1 MVGPNTTLS
10 YWIYPQSAAT
20 SGLVSGSN
28 SSCVA
33 VDLIF
38 TDGSNLRDSGAVDQN
53 GVRVHLAQQC
63 GHLPLDQW
71 DLVTTNIGAVA
82 NGKTLSKL
90 DIGYDQPAN
99 TGGYR
104 GYVDDLSLTNPSSS
118 TPLWSSTLES
128 GDPQPTWT
136 STVDTGP
143 ESGSGK
149 SSNVGG
155 ICCGLTGPELAT
167 RQELAH
173 ADGAALPARTFTYTS
188 LDNFYVD
195 SFFHPNPSNNCGPS
209 WNTGNGSGCL
219 LWAQSH
225 ANDDRYLASA
235 SNGMG
240 LAQSFSWSLAR
251 DNTHGVP
258 GGGSNTADPLYCN
271 SHQSGY
277 PCNEADDGGWS
288 RVVLSQESS
297 TTIRLTQNGQGG
309 AQTSTPVTSTTNYL
323 YQLSYPLVAQQ
334 CSDCVAGMYWG
345 NQNDVDYLGYYN
357 GTFMGFTQVTVSH
370 ADGTKEV
377 HKYFGTEGW
386 GIYDTGQAGCGTPNP
401 CHNDPWWDLT
411 NAAHGHETEAFFYD
425 TDGTTLLKH
434 TTASYQA
441 VCPPSGVSGTPASS
455 IFGTF
460 DGKLVSALDDS
471 NPVAVCDV
479 QQTQQVEQVSNGTA
493 NNVTTTTAWT
503 YDNFGRVLQET
514 ISSNGGTPGTVVHQT
529 AYVWNDAISAT
540 QNSATGIHILDTLAS
555 TTTQDS
561 AGNHLSCSDVNYDG
575 QGYLAGQSSALT
587 GGLVTAKDSYTN
599 CGTASNGFTPSG
611 QMRTTMTYDAYGNQV
626 TSSDPDTNAG
636 ISGHTGCTVGSTQYT
651 NCSAYDS
658 TFQVLPTSSSN
669 ALNQTSSIG
678 YTSTALGGFGLWP
691 VSTTDPNNQSTTV
704 TYDSLGRMT
713 SETLP
718 AETSGTTK
726 TWSYTTWCSGPAA
739 QAPCVELDETDRM
752 NATTTTVTTRGF
764 YDGEGRLIE
773 TRVSGPNNQ
782 DVVTYVTY
790 DVMGRK
796 IFSSNPYF
804 VAAYTGPAGPAAFSL
819 PDSSQ
824 PGSSTAYPTLRQT
837 SVTDPLSQTA
847 TTTVSVQ
854 CGVSGTGDT
863 GCYVLSTVV
872 DASSHQRSTLTD
884 GLGHEGYDLRYT
896 GNSSG
901 TYALYAL
908 TSYTYDV
915 NGNLLTIKHPAN
927 NAVTSFTY
935 DAAGHQTG
943 LNDPDRGVESYSYD
957 PNGNLTQT
965 VDARGS
971 TGTVFQG
978 YDGLNRPLWRNT
990 SNSPTGARVTYSYD
1004 STANGNMGVGRKTGE
1019 TFSGS
1024 GGLSGSY
1031 TFVYDQRGQQ
1041 TSMTT
1046 TINGTNYPVQA
1057 SYDDAGDLISQT
1069 YPTGEVV
1076 NATYSAQGWL
1086 SQLST
1091 TSGGTTTTLASNISY
1106 TGTAGAAMHIT
1117 GMSLGNGV
1125 YSYGASY
1132 DLDQRLISSSLTRS
1146 SDSTLL
1152 DQTQPGYDGVG
1163 NVTSVTTTLQA
1174 GTDNQHFCYDEQ
1186 NRLTWAWSNGNS
1198 PCGSFTAGT
1207 LTAAQYQQS
1216 YTYDT
1221 NGRLTSAQ
1229 SGYTYGD
1236 SHHLHAVTATGSGYS
1251 AAYDAAGN
1259 MTCRAPSSAT
1269 TCAGT
1274 QTGQQLSYD
1283 AEGNLSTWQNQP
1295 SPTSTVNYL
1304 YDGEGTRVASQL
1316 VSGGNT
1322 TLTSYIGKLETVVT
1336 GSSTTTTTYYTAG
1349 GLRIAEAV
1357 NGTFSYLGNDV
1368 LGSVAV
1374 ALNAA
1379 GQLTAAQLYG
1389 PYGNVRYSSG
1399 TMPTDI
1405 GFTGQRGDSA
1415 TGLDYYGARYYDPVV
1430 GLFISADQERHKALL
1445 YSI

>member
-1 MVGPNTTLS
+1 
-10 YWIYPQSAAT
+10 
-20 SGLVSGSN
+20 
-28 SSCVA
+28 
-33 VDLIF
+33 
-38 TDGSNLRDSGAVDQN
+38 
-53 GVRVHLAQQC
+53 
-63 GHLPLDQW
+63 
-71 DLVTTNIGAVA
+71 
-82 NGKTLSKL
+82 
-90 DIGYDQPAN
+90 
-99 TGGYR
+99 
-104 GYVDDLSLTNPSSS
+104 
-118 TPLWSSTLES
+118 
-128 GDPQPTWT
+128 
-136 STVDTGP
+136 
-143 ESGSGK
+143 
-149 SSNVGG
+149 
-155 ICCGLTGPELAT
+155 
-167 RQELAH
+167 
-173 ADGAALPARTFTYTS
+173 
-188 LDNFYVD
+188 
-195 SFFHPNPSNNCGPS
+195 
-209 WNTGNGSGCL
+209 
-219 LWAQSH
+219 
-225 ANDDRYLASA
+225 
-235 SNGMG
+235 
-240 LAQSFSWSLAR
+240 
-251 DNTHGVP
+251 
-258 GGGSNTADPLYCN
+258 
-271 SHQSGY
+271 
-277 PCNEADDGGWS
+277 
-288 RVVLSQESS
+288 
-297 TTIRLTQNGQGG
+297 
-309 AQTSTPVTSTTNYL
+309 
-323 YQLSYPLVAQQ
+323 
-334 CSDCVAGMYWG
+334 
-345 NQNDVDYLGYYN
+345 
-357 GTFMGFTQVTVSH
+357 
-370 ADGTKEV
+370 
-377 HKYFGTEGW
+377 
-386 GIYDTGQAGCGTPNP
+386 
-401 CHNDPWWDLT
+401 
-411 NAAHGHETEAFFYD
+411 
-425 TDGTTLLKH
+425 
-434 TTASYQA
+434 
-441 VCPPSGVSGTPASS
+441 
-455 IFGTF
+455 
-460 DGKLVSALDDS
+460 
-471 NPVAVCDV
+471 
-479 QQTQQVEQVSNGTA
+479 
-493 NNVTTTTAWT
+493 
-503 YDNFGRVLQET
+503 
-514 ISSNGGTPGTVVHQT
+514 
-529 AYVWNDAISAT
+529 
-540 QNSATGIHILDTLAS
+540 
-555 TTTQDS
+555 
-561 AGNHLSCSDVNYDG
+561 
-575 QGYLAGQSSALT
+575 
-587 GGLVTAKDSYTN
+587 
-599 CGTASNGFTPSG
+599 
-611 QMRTTMTYDAYGNQV
+611 
-626 TSSDPDTNAG
+626 
-636 ISGHTGCTVGSTQYT
+636 
-651 NCSAYDS
+651 
-658 TFQVLPTSSSN
+658 
-669 ALNQTSSIG
+669 
-678 YTSTALGGFGLWP
+678 
-691 VSTTDPNNQSTTV
+691 
-704 TYDSLGRMT
+704 
-713 SETLP
+713 
-718 AETSGTTK
+718 
-726 TWSYTTWCSGPAA
+726 
-739 QAPCVELDETDRM
+739 
-752 NATTTTVTTRGF
+752 
-764 YDGEGRLIE
+764 
-773 TRVSGPNNQ
+773 
-782 DVVTYVTY
+782 
-790 DVMGRK
+790 
-796 IFSSNPYF
+796 
-804 VAAYTGPAGPAAFSL
+804 
-819 PDSSQ
+819 
-824 PGSSTAYPTLRQT
+824 
-837 SVTDPLSQTA
+837 
-847 TTTVSVQ
+847 
-854 CGVSGTGDT
+854 
-863 GCYVLSTVV
+863 
-872 DASSHQRSTLTD
+872 
-884 GLGHEGYDLRYT
+884 
-896 GNSSG
+896 
-901 TYALYAL
+901 
-908 TSYTYDV
+908 
-915 NGNLLTIKHPAN
+915 
-927 NAVTSFTY
+927 
-935 DAAGHQTG
+935 
-943 LNDPDRGVESYSYD
+943 
-957 PNGNLTQT
+957 
-965 VDARGS
+965 
-971 TGTVFQG
+971 
-978 YDGLNRPLWRNT
+978 
-990 SNSPTGARVTYSYD
+990 
-1004 STANGNMGVGRKTGE
+1004 
-1019 TFSGS
+1019 

>member
-1 MVGPNTTLS
+1 M
-10 YWIYPQSAAT
+10 
-20 SGLVSGSN
+20 
-28 SSCVA
+28 
-33 VDLIF
+33 
-38 TDGSNLRDSGAVDQN
+38 
-53 GVRVHLAQQC
+53 
-63 GHLPLDQW
+63 LDQW
-71 DLVTTNIGAVA
+71 NRVTTNIGTVA

-104 GYVDDLSLTNPSSS
+104 GYVDDLSLTNPTSS

-173 ADGAALPARTFTYTS
+173 ADGATLPARSFTYTS
-188 LDNFYVD
+188 LDNSYVD
-195 SFFHPNPSNNCGPS
+195 SFFHPNPSTNCGPS

-225 ANDDRYLASA
+225 ANNDRYLASV

-240 LAQSFSWSLAR
+240 LAETFSWSLAR

-258 GGGSNTADPLYCN
+258 GGGSNNADPLYCN

-288 RVVLSQESS
+288 RVVLSQQSS
-297 TTIRLTQNGQGG
+297 TTVRLTQNGQGG
-309 AQTSTPVTSTTNYL
+309 AQTSTPVTSTTNYI

-357 GTFMGFTQVTVSH
+357 GKFMGFTQVTVSH
-370 ADGTKEV
+370 ADGSVEV
-377 HKYFGTEGW
+377 HKYFGTKGW
-386 GIYDTGQAGCGTPNP
+386 GIYDTGQANCGTPNP

-411 NAAHGHETEAFFYD
+411 NAAHGHETETFFYD

-455 IFGTF
+455 IFGNF

-493 NNVTTTTAWT
+493 NNVITTTSWT

-514 ISSNGGTPGTVVHQT
+514 ITSNGGTPGTVVHQY
-529 AYVWNDAISAT
+529 AYVWNDAI
-540 QNSATGIHILDTLAS
+540 G
-555 TTTQDS
+555 
-561 AGNHLSCSDVNYDG
+561 YD
-575 QGYLAGQSSALT
+575 
-587 GGLVTAKDSYTN
+587 
-599 CGTASNGFTPSG
+599 F
-611 QMRTTMTYDAYGNQV
+611 
-626 TSSDPDTNAG
+626 
-636 ISGHTGCTVGSTQYT
+636 
-651 NCSAYDS
+651 
-658 TFQVLPTSSSN
+658 
-669 ALNQTSSIG
+669 
-678 YTSTALGGFGLWP
+678 
-691 VSTTDPNNQSTTV
+691 
-704 TYDSLGRMT
+704 LGRMT

-726 TWSYTTWCSGPAA
+726 TWSYTTWCSGTAA

-752 NATTTTVTTRGF
+752 NATTTVTTRGF
-764 YDGEGRLIE
+764 YDGEGRLVE

-782 DVVTYVTY
+782 DVVTYVNY

-796 IFSSNPYF
+796 IFTSNPYF

-824 PGSSTAYPTLRQT
+824 PGSSTSYPTLRQT
-837 SVTDPLSQTA
+837 NLTDALSQT
-847 TTTVSVQ
+847 TTTTASVQ
-854 CGVSGTGDT
+854 CGVSGTSDT
-863 GCYVLSTVV
+863 GCYVLSAII
-872 DASSHQRSTLTD
+872 DANSHQRSTLTD
-884 GLGHEGYDLRYT
+884 GMGHEAYDLRYT

-915 NGNLLTIKHPAN
+915 NDNLLTIKHPAN
-927 NAVTSFTY
+927 NATSSFTY
-935 DAAGHQTG
+935 DAAGRQIG
-943 LNDPDRGVESYSYD
+943 LNDPDRGIVSIAYD
-957 PNGNLTQT
+957 PNSNMTQS

-971 TGTVFQG
+971 AGTVFTG
-978 YDGLNRPLWRNT
+978 YDGLNRSLRRNT
-990 SNSPTGARVTYSYD
+990 TNSPTGARVTYSYD

-1031 TFVYDQRGQQ
+1031 AFVYDQRGQQ

-1046 TINGTNYPVQA
+1046 TINGTAYPVQA
-1057 SYDDAGDLISQT
+1057 SYDDAGDLIGQT

-1086 SQLST
+1086 TQLTT
-1091 TSGGTTTTLASNISY
+1091 TSGGTTTTLASNIAY

-1132 DLDQRLISSSLTRS
+1132 DLDQRLTSSSLTRS

-1152 DQTQPGYDGVG
+1152 YQTQPGYDAVG
-1163 NVTSVTTTLQA
+1163 NVSSVTTTLQA
-1174 GTDNQHFCYDEQ
+1174 GTDNQHFYYDEQ

-1207 LTAAQYQQS
+1207 LTSAQYQQS

-1229 SGYTYGD
+1229 SGYTYDD
-1236 SHHLHAVTATGSGYS
+1236 SSHLHAVTSTGNGYS

-1259 MTCRAPSSAT
+1259 VTCRAPSRAT
-1269 TCAGT
+1269 TCSGT

-1295 SPTSTVNYL
+1295 TPTSTVNYL

-1322 TLTSYIGKLETVVT
+1322 TLTSYLGKLETIVA
-1336 GSSTTTTTYYTAG
+1336 GSSSTTTTYYYAG
-1349 GLRIAEAV
+1349 ALRIAEAV
-1357 NGTFSYLGNDV
+1357 NGTFSYLGSDV
-1368 LGSVAV
+1368 LGSTAV

-1415 TGLDYYGARYYDPVV
+1415 TGLDYYNARYYDPVV
-1430 GLFISADQERHKALL
+1430 GLFISADTVLPGKGFNPWGLSRYAYVQGNPETMTDPTGQRWANADGSETAWLNPVTGGLYTSTKESWIYGGGYKIDYYTPKELKNPWYDPLKDTQNSTAAKVKRSLGITDLQKTLSNPHASTWDKTVAVGRMLMKNADNLL
-1445 YSI
+1445 MVGMILGGPEDDAVLGGEAQLESTVVDDGFKMTQTVMNHVDDLRQTTREVGGVTRFFIRRTIKTVFELAWYKFVSKNNNGR